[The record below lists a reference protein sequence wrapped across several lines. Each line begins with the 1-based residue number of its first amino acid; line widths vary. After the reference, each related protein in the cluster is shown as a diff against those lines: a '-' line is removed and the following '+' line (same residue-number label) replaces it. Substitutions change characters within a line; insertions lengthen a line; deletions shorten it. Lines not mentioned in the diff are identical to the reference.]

1 MGEDAAGQIPLPF
14 KFMSLW
20 GAEKTYDNGR
30 YRVFV
35 EWANSNAYSLP
46 WDTKPTFPGY
56 VNGVY
61 SQGYTQGA
69 RWVGPAQGSGSRV
82 LTLGWMDAEQQRQ
95 FKLHSGTINTSLG
108 AYSPTL
114 NAPHGRMWGL
124 SASQTVRW
132 MGMTL
137 TPELAYTH
145 LAEGEDQGAN
155 KRTNLRVGLLMA
167 VPF

>member
-1 MGEDAAGQIPLPF
+1 
-14 KFMSLW
+14 
-20 GAEKTYDNGR
+20 
-30 YRVFV
+30 
-35 EWANSNAYSLP
+35 
-46 WDTKPTFPGY
+46 
-56 VNGVY
+56 
-61 SQGYTQGA
+61 
-69 RWVGPAQGSGSRV
+69 
-82 LTLGWMDAEQQRQ
+82 MDAEQQRQ

-124 SASQTVRW
+124 SASQTLHW